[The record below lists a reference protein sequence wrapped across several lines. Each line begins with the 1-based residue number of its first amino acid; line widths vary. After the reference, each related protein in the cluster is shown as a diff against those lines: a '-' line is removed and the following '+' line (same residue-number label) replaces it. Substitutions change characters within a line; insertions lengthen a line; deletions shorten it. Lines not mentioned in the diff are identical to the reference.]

1 MPTFACAGSAVLL
14 GPGIGPLM
22 GPAPAPP
29 GSVGATELFLWVY
42 QGVPNGVLEWA
53 TQPSNLGIPGFKS
66 IPRME
71 FVYTANADV
80 TFLVTSDGTSPATL
94 TLPSTS
100 GLAAHVY
107 FTLTPNKGTLYA
119 FAASSTDLFQIIQVE
134 CSFSVAQWGRT
145 GEMAQ
150 LHEVV

>member
-1 MPTFACAGSAVLL
+1 MAPYACAGSAVLL

-22 GPAPAPP
+22 SGSPSPP
-29 GSVGATELFLWVY
+29 GSTGTTELFLWLY

-66 IPRME
+66 IVRME
-71 FVYTANADV
+71 FTYTANADV

-94 TLPSTS
+94 TLPSTA
-100 GLAAHVY
+100 GFPVHL
-107 FTLTPNKGTLYA
+107 FLTLTPNKGNLYA
-119 FAASSTDLFQIIQVE
+119 FAASSIDLFQIIQAE
-134 CSFSVAQWGRT
+134 CTFSVAQWGRT